1 MTSGPTRAKTE
12 EFFKENNYFGLE
24 NDQVGF
30 FNQGTL
36 PCFDFEG
43 KVMMKT

>member
-1 MTSGPTRAKTE
+1 MTSGPTRAATE
-12 EFFKENNYFGLE
+12 KFFVENEFFGLTK
-24 NDQVGF
+24 DQVAF

-43 KVMMKT
+43 KVMLST